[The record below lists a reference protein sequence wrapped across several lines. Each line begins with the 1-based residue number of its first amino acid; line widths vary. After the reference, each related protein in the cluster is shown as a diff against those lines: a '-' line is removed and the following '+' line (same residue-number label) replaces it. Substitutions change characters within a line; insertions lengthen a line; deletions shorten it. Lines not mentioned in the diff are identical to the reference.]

1 MRHEI
6 RIPNPCSQN
15 WDAMAGNE
23 RSRFCARCNRT
34 VVNLSVLTRVEL
46 EVLIDASKGIRLC
59 GRYVQRPDGSMI
71 TRDGSSNASA
81 GLVRAPLLA
90 SAALMAMLS
99 VGPAPASAQLPA
111 QDSAIT
117 QTESAQAGF
126 ALVVM
131 DSAGA
136 AIPDAVVHL
145 VNQATMAEWN
155 GKTDQNGQLE
165 SASPSSGKYTLEILA
180 PGFKPFQSID
190 LALPFR
196 GQVQLAFANSNAVVR
211 LGPPSLPIAGDSS
224 SQLRDLPMPQDSRCA
239 IQNSPAST
247 PDRPILRACDAAGAI
262 IQNAT
267 VTLSREHKGQTY
279 TGQTGRDGLLHF
291 PNLPKGEYTVEISAP
306 GFLPFQ
312 VEHVALPSQD
322 VPNFTLQT
330 GVFVGEIVAV
340 DRRNPVQK
348 FLSRLKHL
356 L

>member
-155 GKTDQNGQLE
+155 GKTDQSGQLE

-190 LALPFR
+190 L
-196 GQVQLAFANSNAVVR
+196 
-211 LGPPSLPIAGDSS
+211 AGDSS